1 MKGGGL
7 KEWMRASAQ
16 PRSGSTLKP
25 PEADGEQDYCQPKEQ
40 RGLYQLEGPE
50 AVGGL
55 VVGQEADPP
64 LMQVVHHSGAGNSL
78 GCRGGILSHNVVDL
92 FKQTVMPLGIH
103 EEAIGRNQGALLHVQ
118 SGAGYGFHVVRL

>member
-64 LMQVVHHSGAGNSL
+64 LMQVVHHSGAGKSL
-78 GCRGGILSHNVVDL
+78 GCSGGILAHHLVDL
-92 FKQTVMPLGIH
+92 FKRNVMALGIH
-103 EEAIGRNQGALLHVQ
+103 VVAVGKNPGALLDVQ
-118 SGAGYGFHVVRL
+118 SGAGDGCHVVRP